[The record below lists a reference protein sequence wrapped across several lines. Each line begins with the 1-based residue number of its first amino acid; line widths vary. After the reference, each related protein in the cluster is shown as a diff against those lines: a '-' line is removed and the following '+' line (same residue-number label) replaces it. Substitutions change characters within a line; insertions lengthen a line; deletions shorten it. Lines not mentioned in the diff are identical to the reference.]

1 MQFNTDGRT
10 FYPNED
16 PYWEALDAWYWQ
28 TSDDEWD
35 DPANIVTAGGNLEI
49 TLTKEDNASS
59 HDRGYLGGMIQS
71 WNKLCLTG
79 GYVEMA
85 VSLPGDTKVQ
95 GLWPAGWLL
104 ANIGRAG
111 YGATLDGTWP
121 YSYETCDIGTL
132 PNQTW
137 VNGTGP
143 AAALEKQ
150 EYNDQV
156 RTSSSL
162 APNP

>member
-1 MQFNTDGRT
+1 MDGRT

-16 PYWEALDAWYWQ
+16 PYWYEAHSPSSPKPKLALTRPVAQRREALDAWYWQ

-35 DPANIVTAGGNLEI
+35 DPANIATKGGNLEI

-59 HDRGYLGGMIQS
+59 HGMGYLGGMLQS

-95 GLWPAGWLL
+95 GEHENLL
-104 ANIGRAG
+104 EWMCLGEG
-111 YGATLDGTWP
+111 
-121 YSYETCDIGTL
+121 
-132 PNQTW
+132 
-137 VNGTGP
+137 
-143 AAALEKQ
+143 
-150 EYNDQV
+150 
-156 RTSSSL
+156 
-162 APNP
+162 